1 MVGGGGEGLWFS
13 SVIVKVKV
21 LYNHDKPIKEISYY
35 CTKGDSSPFW
45 N

>member
-1 MVGGGGEGLWFS
+1 MVGGWGGGEGLWLS
-13 SVIVKVKV
+13 SVIVKV